1 MTRSNALLKTDLDK
15 NMIELGRTRHTAEH
29 YQKQFIAQDS
39 SHKELIE
46 LLKNTQS
53 NIVDEL
59 TKEGGV
65 LARVLN
71 SESSTLAK

>member
-1 MTRSNALLKTDLDK
+1 
-15 NMIELGRTRHTAEH
+15 MIELSRTRHTAEQ
-29 YQKQFIAQDS
+29 YQKQLIAQDS
-39 SHKELIE
+39 SHKELVD